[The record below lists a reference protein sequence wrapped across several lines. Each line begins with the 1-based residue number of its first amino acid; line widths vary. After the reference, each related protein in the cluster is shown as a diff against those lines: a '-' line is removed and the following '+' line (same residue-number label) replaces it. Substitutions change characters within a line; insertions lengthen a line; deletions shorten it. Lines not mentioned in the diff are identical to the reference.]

1 MAMESLARS
10 KLMGLFGEKSVSAE
24 QVKQIIRP
32 TLEIAQNVFDE
43 FENIDISN
51 LPRGSVA
58 MLESELK
65 ELNLLNNIL
74 SKIYLFYGVSTQQVM
89 EITNDIKISSPV
101 KWATDQSFIAA
112 AKELMKYEDEICII
126 LKSLDFSFDQ
136 AIEFHKHAWQT
147 AKISNPGAM
156 DTLKSVRTNGMH
168 WDWINAGSWSKVGG
182 N

>member
-32 TLEIAQNVFDE
+32 TLEIAQSVFDE
-43 FENIDISN
+43 FENIDTLN

-65 ELNLLNNIL
+65 ELNLLNNVL
-74 SKIYLFYGVSTQQVM
+74 SKIYLFYGVSTQQM
-89 EITNDIKISSPV
+89 IELTNDAKISSAS
-101 KWATDQSFIAA
+101 KWATDQSFTVT
-112 AKELMKYEDEICII
+112 AKELMKYENEICII

-147 AKISNPGAM
+147 ASTANPRAL
-156 DTLKSVRTNGMH
+156 DTLKSVRTIGMH
-168 WDWINAGSWSKVGG
+168 WDWINSGSWSKVGG

>member
-1 MAMESLARS
+1 MESLARS

-74 SKIYLFYGVSTQQVM
+74 SKIYLFS
-89 EITNDIKISSPV
+89 
-101 KWATDQSFIAA
+101 
-112 AKELMKYEDEICII
+112 
-126 LKSLDFSFDQ
+126 
-136 AIEFHKHAWQT
+136 
-147 AKISNPGAM
+147 
-156 DTLKSVRTNGMH
+156 
-168 WDWINAGSWSKVGG
+168 
-182 N
+182 

>member
-1 MAMESLARS
+1 
-10 KLMGLFGEKSVSAE
+10 MGLFGGKSLSAE
-24 QVKQIIRP
+24 QVKSLIGP
-32 TLEIAQNVFDE
+32 TLDIAQSVFED

-58 MLESELK
+58 MVESELK

-89 EITNDIKISSPV
+89 EITNDIKISSPA
-101 KWATDQSFIAA
+101 KWATDQSFIAT
-112 AKELMKYEDEICII
+112 AKELMKYEDEICVI

-147 AKISNPGAM
+147 ARNTNPGAL
-156 DTLKSVRTNGMH
+156 DTLKSVRTTGMH
-168 WDWINAGSWSKVGG
+168 WDWINSNSWADVVG